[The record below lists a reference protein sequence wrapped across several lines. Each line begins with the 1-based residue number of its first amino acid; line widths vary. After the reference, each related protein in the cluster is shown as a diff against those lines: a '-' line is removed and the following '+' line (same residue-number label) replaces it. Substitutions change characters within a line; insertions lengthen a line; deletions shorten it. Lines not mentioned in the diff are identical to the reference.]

1 MTITRYAFT
10 SALKSMGV
18 AEVFTGDWTVAGGM
32 TSLGAIQGA
41 ITENIAWLENALLA
55 EEHTGEVPHE
65 MTYRLGAVSVT
76 VPLIIGDN
84 SAWAKISPTG
94 SKDAGSD
101 SPIDAVTTGIFI
113 IPRKEITASGIGFNG
128 SVWTPTAPVNSLF
141 MPRGTLSYGEVPRPF
156 EQGGKAIVPVTIR
169 PMFYAAGPTDKK
181 VFVRG
186 DPFAAGYT
194 TFRL

>member
-1 MTITRYAFT
+1 MTINRYAFT

-18 AEVFTGDWTVAGGM
+18 AEVFTGDYLTAGGM

-41 ITENIAWLENALLA
+41 ITENVGWEENALLA
-55 EEHTGEVPHE
+55 EEHTGGIPHE
-65 MTYRLGAVSVT
+65 ITFRLGGFTVT

-101 SPIDAVTTGIFI
+101 GPVDAVTTAVFI
-113 IPRKEITASGIGFNG
+113 VPRKEITAAGMGYNG
-128 SVWTPTAPVNSLF
+128 TVWTPAAPVNSLF
-141 MPRGTLSYGEVPRPF
+141 IPRAVLSYGEVPRPF
-156 EQGGKAIVPVTIR
+156 ENGGKAIVPVTIR
-169 PMFYAAGPTDKK
+169 AMFNAGGPVDKK

-186 DPFAAGYT
+186 DPVTAYPL
-194 TFRL
+194 FRL